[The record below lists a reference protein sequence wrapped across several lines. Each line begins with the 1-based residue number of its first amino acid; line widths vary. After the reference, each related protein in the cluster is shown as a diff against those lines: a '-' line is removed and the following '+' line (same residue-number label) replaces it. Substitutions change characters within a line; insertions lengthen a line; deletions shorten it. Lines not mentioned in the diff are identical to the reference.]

1 MKNFFEKL
9 TDLFGSMINKEFS
22 TEIGRVNIL
31 GCILVTVVIIVIVTN
46 EKLTKELTLTGILIM
61 FLALIITFII
71 CMSFVFKIESNLSK
85 ETPNNNNNNSHSQK
99 TEKEIDEEKI
109 KTMR

>member
-9 TDLFGSMINKEFS
+9 TDLFGSMVNKEFS
-22 TEIGRVNIL
+22 TEIGRVNII
-31 GCILVTVVIIVIVTN
+31 GCILVTIVIIVIVTN
-46 EKLTKELTLTGILIM
+46 DNLTKELTLLGILIM

-71 CMSFVFKIESNLSK
+71 CMSFVFNIESNLSK
-85 ETPNNNNNNSHSQK
+85 VTPNDNNSCSQN

-109 KTMR
+109 TTTQ

>member
-9 TDLFGSMINKEFS
+9 TDLFGSMINKEFF

-46 EKLTKELTLTGILIM
+46 DNLTKELTLLGILIM

-71 CMSFVFKIESNLSK
+71 CMSFVFNIESNLSK
-85 ETPNNNNNNSHSQK
+85 VTPNDNNSRSQNI
-99 TEKEIDEEKI
+99 EKEIDEEKI
-109 KTMR
+109 TTTQ

>member
-22 TEIGRVNIL
+22 TEIGRVNII
-31 GCILVTVVIIVIVTN
+31 GCILVTIVIIVIVTN
-46 EKLTKELTLTGILIM
+46 DNLTKELTLLGILIM

-71 CMSFVFKIESNLSK
+71 CMSFVFNIESNLSK
-85 ETPNNNNNNSHSQK
+85 VTPNDNNSRSQNI
-99 TEKEIDEEKI
+99 EKEIDEEKI
-109 KTMR
+109 TTTQ